1 MERTEERIKIS
12 IEEVP
17 CPDCPPGSGKLKGHR
32 GRHIVRIMEEER
44 KNSQILDCECGN
56 KGVVCLLDCKNNKCK
71 NYCIDC
77 YRLENMSLKTKT
89 AYHLGN
95 LFEGLEK
102 TAFVEEDWWV
112 KREEESAKRKKET
125 EHIERRKKLEKDVI
139 IKEQEL
145 ENLHKELSD
154 LESSL
159 EKMDSEL
166 STNRLMMKD
175 SIVV

>member
-1 MERTEERIKIS
+1 
-12 IEEVP
+12 
-17 CPDCPPGSGKLKGHR
+17 
-32 GRHIVRIMEEER
+32 
-44 KNSQILDCECGN
+44 
-56 KGVVCLLDCKNNKCK
+56 
-71 NYCIDC
+71 
-77 YRLENMSLKTKT
+77 MSLKTKT